1 MFILLS
7 SKGKKL
13 MNSYFFFFLKI
24 TCGKQNDTMLYST
37 TTENLCNNPPNP
49 LWEHGLIPLS
59 VLNITFQLHFAV
71 HFPSSALTGNKDFG
85 VYEKVVKTGLLDVYF
100 AASSSL
106 LAAKTVPGVQK
117 RSRGYSLADVFPG

>member
-1 MFILLS
+1 MGTRTYTPFSI
-7 SKGKKL
+7 K
-13 MNSYFFFFLKI
+13 
-24 TCGKQNDTMLYST
+24 
-37 TTENLCNNPPNP
+37 
-49 LWEHGLIPLS
+49 HHLS
-59 VLNITFQLHFAV
+59 VTLCSSLSH
-71 HFPSSALTGNKDFG
+71 SALTGNKDFG